1 MLPLAS
7 PESQTYL
14 HMLLKHVQ
22 KTLLCLLTAGT
33 TPAFSQS
40 LPWEYS
46 ITPDG
51 RQMIIGANT
60 HSGLYDQSLVRR
72 LDLTFASP
80 NFWTQLTN
88 NYSTKTYLP
97 ATLTIDGTSWDS
109 VGVRFR
115 GNTSYQTGA
124 SQKKSFKIELDN
136 WKSGADYDGYSTI
149 KLNNA
154 AQDASMMREVFYTT
168 MIRRHIP
175 TAKSSFV
182 KLYLNGANWGLYSN
196 IQQLN
201 KDFFEEWFFSNDG
214 IWWRA
219 DRPPGST
226 GPGGGWGDGTAAM
239 NYLTA
244 DTSSYKPYY
253 TLKESTRTQPW
264 DYLVRV
270 CDKLENTPL
279 ASLEDTL
286 LNYMDLDRTLWYL
299 ASEIAWTDD
308 DSYVYKGKMDYYV
321 HLEEETN
328 LIVPIEYDGNSALE
342 PTPAT
347 SWGVFYNA
355 NNANY
360 PLLNRLL
367 AVPSLRQRYLA
378 HMRTII
384 AEEFDTAMTNAVFA
398 SYRALVD
405 TVVTNDPK
413 KMFTYSQY
421 NSEIQVLKNFINT
434 RKNYINSNAEI
445 QQIAPVISSAPYFVN
460 GVQYQQPASGQ
471 AVNIRATVTSAAG
484 IDNVQLYFTG
494 NLVGRF
500 FKSPMYDDGLHDDVA
515 AGDGIYGGTI
525 PGYYAGTLVRYYI
538 QAASA
543 NTSKSV
549 SYLPAGAE
557 HNVFI
562 YTVAPL
568 ASADTAIVIN
578 EVMASNVSTAADNF
592 GEYDDWIEL
601 YNKST
606 SPVDL
611 SGYYLT
617 DNPLNLD
624 KFEIPAGTIIQPN
637 DYLIVWADEDSSQGP
652 YHANFKLSAIAELL
666 MLLDTNGNI
675 VDSLTWTGQLADM
688 GYARV
693 PNGTGNFVIQSPTF
707 SANNNS
713 VGLNEEVLSQ
723 PVQLSV
729 YPNPAGDQV
738 QIQVS
743 DSEERDL
750 EVYNTVGELIERRSY
765 SGFYHVTTETWAA
778 GVYYVRCGEAV
789 KKLIIRH

>member
-1 MLPLAS
+1 MKHPAS
-7 PESQTYL
+7 
-14 HMLLKHVQ
+14 
-22 KTLLCLLTAGT
+22 TLLTLLLTAAT
-33 TPAFSQS
+33 TLVTAQS

-51 RQMIIGANT
+51 RQMIIGANV
-60 HSGLYDQSLVRR
+60 HNGLYDQSLVRR
-72 LDLTFASP
+72 IDLTFPTP
-80 NFWTQLTN
+80 NFWTLLTN
-88 NYSTKTYLP
+88 NYATKTYIP

-115 GNTSYQTGA
+115 GNTSFQTGS

-136 WKSGADYDGYSTI
+136 WRPGADYDGYSTL

-154 AQDASMMREVFYTT
+154 AQDPSMMREVFYTA

-196 IQQLN
+196 VQQLN

-226 GPGGGWGDGTAAM
+226 GPGGGWGDGTAAL
-239 NYLTA
+239 NYLTP

-279 ASLEDTL
+279 TALEDTL

-299 ASEIAWTDD
+299 ATEIAWTDD
-308 DSYVYKGKMDYYV
+308 DSYVFKGKMDYYV
-321 HLEEETN
+321 HLEEETG

-342 PTPAT
+342 TTPAST
-347 SWGVFYNA
+347 WGVFYNVS
-355 NNANY
+355 NANY

-367 AVPSLRQRYLA
+367 NVPALRQRYLA

-384 AEEFDTAMTNAVFA
+384 AEEFDTALTNAVFA
-398 SYRALVD
+398 GYRALVD

-413 KMFTYSQY
+413 KMYTYSQY
-421 NSEIQVLKNFINT
+421 NTEVQVLKNFINT
-434 RKNYINSNAEI
+434 RKNYINANTEI
-445 QQIAPVISSAPYFVN
+445 QQIAPVIAAAPYFVG
-460 GVQYQQPASGQ
+460 GVSYQQPAAGQ
-471 AVNIRATVTSAAG
+471 SVTVRATVSSTAG
-484 IDNVQLYFTG
+484 IDKVRLYYAG
-494 NLVGRF
+494 SMVGRF
-500 FKSPMYDDGLHDDVA
+500 FRTDMFDDGVHDDGA
-515 AGDGIYGGTI
+515 AGDGVYGAAI
-525 PGYYAGTLVRYYI
+525 PAYPAGRLVRYYVE
-538 QAASA
+538 AASA
-543 NTSKSV
+543 NTAKSV
-549 SYLPAGAE
+549 SYLPAGAA

-568 ASADTAIVIN
+568 ASADTSIVIN
-578 EVMASNVSTAADNF
+578 EIMASNVTTAADNF

-601 YNKST
+601 YNKSAAV
-606 SPVDL
+606 VDL
-611 SGYYLT
+611 SGYFLT
-617 DNPLNLD
+617 DNPLNLN
-624 KFEIPAGTIIQPN
+624 KWEFPAGTIMQPN
-637 DYLIVWADEDSSQGP
+637 DYLIVWADEDSSQGA
-652 YHANFKLSAIAELL
+652 YHANFKLSSIAELL
-666 MLLDTNGNI
+666 LLLDPQGNV
-675 VDSLTWTGQLADM
+675 VDSLSWTGQLADM
-688 GYARV
+688 GNARV

-707 SANNNS
+707 AANNNS
-713 VGLNEEVLSQ
+713 VGLSENTIAP

-729 YPNPAGDQV
+729 FPNPAGDQV
-738 QIQVS
+738 QVQVY
-743 DSEERDL
+743 DREERDL
-750 EVYNTVGELIERRSY
+750 EVYNAIGQPVERRSY
-765 SGFYHVTTETWAA
+765 ASFYHLNTADWAP
-778 GVYYVRCGEAV
+778 GVYYLRCGEGV